1 MATQYTAGLSA
12 GQILTAAT
20 MNQIGAEWETWT
32 PALTAATTN
41 PTLGTGGTTNGR
53 YGRIQKV
60 VIGLGFIQFGTA
72 GTAAGSGLYYV
83 SLPVTAQA
91 AGRVIGDFQV
101 YDGTSL
107 WRVGTLVTDTTSRAY
122 MMYEGS
128 FVNNTQ
134 PWAWGTNDFIRYS
147 FTYEAA

>member
-1 MATQYTAGLSA
+1 MATQYTAGLSS
-12 GQILTAAT
+12 GQVLTAAT
-20 MNQIGAEWETWT
+20 MNQIGAAWESYT

-41 PTLGTGGTTNGR
+41 PTLGTGSTAAGR

-60 VIGLGFIQFGTA
+60 VMGIGLLQFGTA
-72 GTAAGSGLYYV
+72 GTAAGSGVYYV
-83 SLPVTAQA
+83 SLPITAKF
-91 AGRVIGDFQV
+91 AGEVIGDWQA

-107 WRVGTLVTDTTSRAY
+107 WRVGTLVSDTTTRAY

-128 FVNNTQ
+128 FVTNTQ
-134 PWAWGTNDFIRYS
+134 PWAWSTSDFIRFS